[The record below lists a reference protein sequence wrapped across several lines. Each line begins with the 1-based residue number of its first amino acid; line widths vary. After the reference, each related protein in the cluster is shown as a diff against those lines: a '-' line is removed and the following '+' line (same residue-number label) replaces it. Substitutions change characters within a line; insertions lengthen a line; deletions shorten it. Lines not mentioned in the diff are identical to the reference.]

1 MYVLTPK
8 PKPLITKGVVSYSE
22 SSRARNIIR
31 LKKEIIRE
39 FNDLKD
45 RKKEIN
51 YKIEYHRNTS
61 RLNRRIKEITESGE
75 GVPFLL
81 FIYSEREKGEV

>member
-22 SSRARNIIR
+22 SCRARNTIR
-31 LKKEIIRE
+31 LKKEIIKE
-39 FNDLKD
+39 FNELKERGKD
-45 RKKEIN
+45 II
-51 YKIEYHRNTS
+51 YKIEYHRNLS
-61 RLNRRIKEITESGE
+61 KLLRRIEEVKDNKEGI
-75 GVPFLL
+75 PFLL